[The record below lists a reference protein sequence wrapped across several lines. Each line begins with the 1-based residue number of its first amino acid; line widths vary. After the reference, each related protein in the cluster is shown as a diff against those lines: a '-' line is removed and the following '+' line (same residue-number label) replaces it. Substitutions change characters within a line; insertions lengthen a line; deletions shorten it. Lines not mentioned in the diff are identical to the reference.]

1 MSEIQAILRAT
12 STAVSTAVA
21 VEAAALETLTARERH
36 VLWVLGGGESN
47 RLLARRLGIAERTV
61 KAHIT
66 SITRKLELKSR
77 VEVTLVSLHHHD
89 LLGSPGLPAPPQVDR
104 G

>member
-1 MSEIQAILRAT
+1 MTELRVVLRAT
-12 STAVSTAVA
+12 SAVSTAVA
-21 VEAAALETLTARERH
+21 IDAADLEVLTARERH

-66 SITRKLELKSR
+66 SITRKLDLTSR
-77 VEVTLVSLHHHD
+77 VEATLVSLHHHE
-89 LLGSPGLPAPPQVDR
+89 LLAGDPAVS
-104 G
+104 